1 MNKWKDVHMRKVI
14 LLLLLI
20 PLVSCQDVEKTNSS
34 VKNVLLDIN
43 MDGELRL
50 SEIADTVE
58 VILLEQTDDSDIA
71 LVERFIP
78 YKDRYY
84 VMSSIGFSNGRV
96 GRNYSL
102 ACGQGRSWCD
112 LGIVL

>member
-1 MNKWKDVHMRKVI
+1 MRKII

-58 VILLEQTDDSDIA
+58 VILLEQTMIVILLWWNVLFHTRTDIT
-71 LVERFIP
+71 
-78 YKDRYY
+78 
-84 VMSSIGFSNGRV
+84 
-96 GRNYSL
+96 
-102 ACGQGRSWCD
+102 
-112 LGIVL
+112 